1 MRITRKPFFGALLI
15 LSMSLAACSGL
26 AGGGSAGSNSGT
38 GTGATGPFSIGG
50 KISGLSGKGLVLQN
64 NKGDNLTIS
73 TNGTFTFAT
82 KVTGAYAVTVLTQPT
97 NPQQNC
103 SVTNAIGTATAAVTT
118 VQVSCSS
125 GTVTIGGTLTGMTG
139 SGLVLQNNAG
149 DNLTLN
155 ANGAFTFATQL
166 SLGAAYNVT
175 VLTQPGNPPQAC
187 SVAAGSGTANSNV
200 GTVVVTC
207 ASGTLSIGGSVS
219 GLAGTGMVLQD
230 NGGDNLTIRGNGS
243 FTFPT
248 LLGNGNTYSVTIQ
261 KQPTNPGQT
270 CSVTNGSGTAT
281 TNVTNIQIVCPAVFF
296 TVGGQ
301 TVGLLGTN
309 GGMVLQNNGGDNLPV
324 TGNGPFTF
332 VTSIAAG
339 SSYDVSIFVGANTQ
353 PQGCIVWG
361 FQGTANADVTTVT
374 VDCGHN
380 DWTWMDGNNTSNQFG
395 TASKTPPVPPAVNRD
410 TPGGTRYPATWTD
423 LSGNLW
429 LFSGFGFSHDSTVP
443 NQPGFFQEMW
453 KYTGTTNYFGGF
465 GNFWQQQTLAG
476 PIPDPRWGAVSWTDA
491 SGKLWLFGGQ
501 DAFDEFLNDLWS
513 FDPST
518 LTWTFV
524 SGGAQLN
531 GAYGRRAHPLRPTCP
546 AVAGAQLDEST
557 APATSGCSEDS
568 ALMVPAQLQAC

>member
-103 SVTNAIGTATAAVTT
+103 SVTNATGTATAAVTT

-125 GTVTIGGTLTGMTG
+125 RTVTIGGTLTGMTG

-207 ASGTLSIGGSVS
+207 ASGT
-219 GLAGTGMVLQD
+219 
-230 NGGDNLTIRGNGS
+230 
-243 FTFPT
+243 
-248 LLGNGNTYSVTIQ
+248 
-261 KQPTNPGQT
+261 
-270 CSVTNGSGTAT
+270 
-281 TNVTNIQIVCPAVFF
+281 
-296 TVGGQ
+296 
-301 TVGLLGTN
+301 
-309 GGMVLQNNGGDNLPV
+309 
-324 TGNGPFTF
+324 
-332 VTSIAAG
+332 
-339 SSYDVSIFVGANTQ
+339 
-353 PQGCIVWG
+353 
-361 FQGTANADVTTVT
+361 
-374 VDCGHN
+374 
-380 DWTWMDGNNTSNQFG
+380 
-395 TASKTPPVPPAVNRD
+395 
-410 TPGGTRYPATWTD
+410 
-423 LSGNLW
+423 
-429 LFSGFGFSHDSTVP
+429 
-443 NQPGFFQEMW
+443 
-453 KYTGTTNYFGGF
+453 
-465 GNFWQQQTLAG
+465 
-476 PIPDPRWGAVSWTDA
+476 
-491 SGKLWLFGGQ
+491 
-501 DAFDEFLNDLWS
+501 
-513 FDPST
+513 
-518 LTWTFV
+518 
-524 SGGAQLN
+524 
-531 GAYGRRAHPLRPTCP
+531 
-546 AVAGAQLDEST
+546 
-557 APATSGCSEDS
+557 
-568 ALMVPAQLQAC
+568 